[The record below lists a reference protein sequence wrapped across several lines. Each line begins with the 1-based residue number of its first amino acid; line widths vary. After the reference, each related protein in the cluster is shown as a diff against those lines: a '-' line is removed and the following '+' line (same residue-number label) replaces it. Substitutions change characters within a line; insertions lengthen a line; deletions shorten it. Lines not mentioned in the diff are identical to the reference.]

1 MGADGS
7 TIAEPSTRYSAN
19 KSGLVTNTWPELP
32 RVELPKTSNLPR
44 TPNVHPWEDRPR
56 TASELEAFLLGTKVN
71 GNAEAEN
78 GGRRK
83 IEEGILKIGN
93 RLDLPLGGSLGGN
106 KAIKL
111 SLEHKALA
119 PRKGLQ
125 SPGHK
130 RLVEDRE
137 V

>member
-1 MGADGS
+1 VQVGADGS
-7 TIAEPSTRYSAN
+7 TIAEPSTRYNAG
-19 KSGLVTNTWPELP
+19 KSGLVSITWPELP

-44 TPNVHPWEDRPR
+44 TPNVHLWEDRQR

-78 GGRRK
+78 GGRRRV
-83 IEEGILKIGN
+83 EEGILKIGN
-93 RLDLPLGGSLGGN
+93 RLDLDLGGK
-106 KAIKL
+106 KAIQL
-111 SLEHKALA
+111 SLKHKARAL
-119 PRKGLQ
+119 RKGLQ